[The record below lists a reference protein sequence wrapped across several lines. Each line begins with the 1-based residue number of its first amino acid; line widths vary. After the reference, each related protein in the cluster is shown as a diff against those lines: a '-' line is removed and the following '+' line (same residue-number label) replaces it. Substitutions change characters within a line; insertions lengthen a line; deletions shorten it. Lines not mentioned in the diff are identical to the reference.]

1 MTCPEAESNHRHEDF
16 QSSALPTELS
26 GQKQTGFNST
36 RRKYF
41 VSRNETSSFIN
52 KETPALFLKNRGP
65 LNTEKRGMERWF
77 FLLRCV
83 CFPLSI
89 RQASKEAV
97 RQIHADPLRPQ
108 NERHRRPPCRSGT
121 QASSR
126 NSPRTQ
132 KASVLGSR

>member
-83 CFPLSI
+83 FVFLYLYVKPVKKLYGKSMLILFARKISI
-89 RQASKEAV
+89 IAIRLVVAVLKPRLEIPHGLKRRQY
-97 RQIHADPLRPQ
+97 
-108 NERHRRPPCRSGT
+108 
-121 QASSR
+121 
-126 NSPRTQ
+126 
-132 KASVLGSR
+132 